1 MYVEINFIV
10 VQSSFLNSHLVEVDA
25 GVDSRF
31 GLVALQVGFHRL
43 LAHAHGGKHLSN
55 LLQTRRQRE
64 IFNKPDV
71 TLRTTELPQEERQAS
86 PAAACGSPAA
96 RLSASPGPR
105 SSPAC
110 SNIPPSAPG
119 YDPGGNTALR

>member
-43 LAHAHGGKHLSN
+43 LAHAHGGKHLSD
-55 LLQTRRQRE
+55 LLQTRRQR
-64 IFNKPDV
+64 D
-71 TLRTTELPQEERQAS
+71 LQRTRRHTADHGAPAGGAS
-86 PAAACGSPAA
+86 GLTGSSLWFSGSSAVS
-96 RLSASPGPR
+96 LSR
-105 SSPAC
+105 
-110 SNIPPSAPG
+110 PS
-119 YDPGGNTALR
+119 